1 MDIMFEFTEIL
12 TG

>member
-1 MDIMFEFTEIL
+1 MFEFTEIL